1 MTATA
6 IQRFKRV
13 FVHFNP
19 GPTGPPTWVL
29 GSAADRSSA
38 SSIITSGTFQPVNG
52 QAVADGT
59 PLFFRSQTLL
69 DVAQAIEGPIP
80 GGPHPYEV
88 VGLTYKAAAPGEVIG
103 LLSDGRI
110 SRVSWLDLT
119 GTVKLQSGSRYY
131 LSDSQPGK
139 LTMQCPT
146 TPGTAVVRV
155 GQALSAEVLEIELDI
170 LFLQP

>member
-1 MTATA
+1 MAATT

-13 FVHFNP
+13 FIRFNP

-38 SSIITSGTFQPVNG
+38 SSVISSGTFQPANG
-52 QAVADGT
+52 QAVAEGT

-69 DVAQAIEGPIP
+69 DVAQAIEGLTPA
-80 GGPHPYEV
+80 GPHPYEM
-88 VGLTYKAAAPGEVIG
+88 VGLASRAAAPGDVVG

-110 SRVSWLDLT
+110 GRASWLDLT

-131 LSDSQPGK
+131 LSAGQPGK
-139 LTMQCPT
+139 LTLQCPT
-146 TPGTAVVRV
+146 APGTAVVRV
-155 GQALSAEVLEIELDI
+155 GQALSAEVLEVELDI